1 MYMKLQDF
9 FKIAPLVRKTKTK
22 VVLLR
27 RIGLPFLVPEIY
39 KRKMFMLGF
48 MITLWIWYL
57 SSVFVWKIEL
67 QGNRSITEEDI
78 LRTLKEQNVSVGER
92 LKTINYE
99 EVEKYLREIYP
110 DIIWI
115 SVKQNGTIVD
125 ITVKE
130 KETSKIIEKEEEFPC
145 DLLSST
151 EGVIK
156 KMVVR
161 QGVPVLPIGSFVSK
175 GDIIVSGRIDILNDD
190 TTVKSTRLVPSD
202 ADIWIETEKPVYIS
216 VPKVFSQ
223 KEYTGRKKT
232 NYKIVGSKGKTV
244 QTNFKVDFLNYD
256 ELSEWKCT
264 NSILLWELP
273 FQIQYR
279 EYKEYQIVEY
289 ENDFQEANQKLNHLF
304 NEFLANLMEKGV
316 QIISKNVRIEEGS
329 TEWILTGN
337 VTVLEQA
344 YTKQQIEDLYE

>member
-78 LRTLKEQNVSVGER
+78 LRTLKEQNVTVGER

-99 EVEKYLREIYP
+99 EIEKCLREIYP

-130 KETSKIIEKEEEFPC
+130 KETSKILEKEEEFPC

-190 TTVKSTRLVPSD
+190 ATVKSTRLVPSD
-202 ADIWIETEKPVYIS
+202 ADIWIETEKPIYIS
-216 VPKVFSQ
+216 VPKVFFQ

-244 QTNFKVDFLNYD
+244 QTNFKVDYLNYD
-256 ELSEWKCT
+256 ELSEWKST

-273 FQIQYR
+273 FQIQCI

-289 ENDFQEANQKLNHLF
+289 ENDFQEADQKLNHQF

-329 TEWILTGN
+329 KEWILTGN

-344 YTKQQIEDLYE
+344 YTKQQIEDLDE